1 MHDVRALQVFAA
13 VCDVRVLAPLTRV
26 LQRRRSAD
34 PARFGAFLAARGAYL
49 AQKTVLD
56 YCAVKLGVN
65 WHSALADPG
74 FTTPLTVCRW
84 RTYLAAQGDIAAMAE
99 AWLRPHVR
107 EPERLV
113 APIAALAAGAIQTAG
128 VPPQHEEE
136 AEARIAALPARLA
149 RLQLA
154 PPHASTELPL
164 ESAPVL
170 LETLPI
176 HPDLRKGETVS
187 ILGAL
192 RMHLV
197 SAEQDL
203 ERGFDPAALAEA
215 LLARGA

>member
-1 MHDVRALQVFAA
+1 VPLIGA
-13 VCDVRVLAPLTRV
+13 LTR
-26 LQRRRSAD
+26 LLRGSRSAD
-34 PARFGAFLAARGAYL
+34 PAAFGAFLAGRGAYL

-65 WHSALADPG
+65 WHSALSDPA
-74 FTTPLTVCRW
+74 FTRPLAVCRW
-84 RTYLAAQGDIAAMAE
+84 RTYLAAQGDVAAMAE
-99 AWLRPHVR
+99 AWLRPHAR
-107 EPERLV
+107 DPAALV
-113 APIAALAAGAIQTAG
+113 APLAALAERAIRTAG
-128 VPPQHEEE
+128 VPEEHREE
-136 AEARIAALPARLA
+136 AVAAIVALPARLA

-154 PPHASTELPL
+154 PPHASTDLPL
-164 ESAPVL
+164 EAAAVL

-203 ERGFDPAALAEA
+203 ERGFDPAPLAAALTAPHP
-215 LLARGA
+215 

>member
-1 MHDVRALQVFAA
+1 MPVKAALS
-13 VCDVRVLAPLTRV
+13 RLL
-26 LQRRRSAD
+26 RRSKSTDREAFS
-34 PARFGAFLAARGAYL
+34 RFLAGRGAYL

-65 WHSALADPG
+65 WHSALHDPV
-74 FTTPLTVCRW
+74 FTVPLAACRW
-84 RTYLAAQGDIAAMAE
+84 RVYLAAQGDVAAMAE
-99 AWLRPHVR
+99 AWLRPHAR
-107 EPERLV
+107 NPAALV
-113 APIAALAAGAIQTAG
+113 PALAALAGEAIRTAG
-128 VPPQHEEE
+128 VPAEFAAE
-136 AEARIAALPARLA
+136 AEAAAAAIAPRLA
-149 RLQLA
+149 RLQLG
-154 PPHASTELPL
+154 PTHPSTTLPL

-203 ERGFDPAALAEA
+203 AREFEPAGLAA
-215 LLARGA
+215 TLTAAA